1 MIEEPPVLTLIEG
14 FPRPTQAQVDALK
27 GIPTGFVCDA
37 MNGLGSLATQIAPI
51 GPDIDC
57 VAVGPALVADNG
69 AADILATLAAIE
81 VAQAGDI
88 VVASVAGHQGCSA
101 SGDQVMG
108 MLKNRGAAGFVTDGP
123 MRDYEGI
130 VEVGLPAWCTGLNPN
145 SPYGSGPGTVG
156 GTAVVGGVSVS
167 SGDLI
172 VADGNGVVVIPHAR
186 IDAVIARVAE
196 VKALEDGLEVKVRKE
211 GFCTPVDIQKMLA
224 EGRAVKA

>member
-14 FPRPTQAQVDALK
+14 FPRPTKAQIEALK
-27 GIPTGFVCDA
+27 GVPTGFVCDA
-37 MNGLGSLATQIAPI
+37 MNGLGSLPTAIAPI

-81 VAQAGDI
+81 VAQPGDI
-88 VVASVAGHQGCSA
+88 VIASVAGHQGCSA

-156 GTAVVGGVSVS
+156 GTVVVGGVNVS

-186 IDAVIARVAE
+186 IDAIIARVTE
-196 VKALEDGLEVKVRKE
+196 VRAMEEDLEAKVRNE
-211 GFCTPVDIQKMLA
+211 GFCTPVDIQTMLA